1 MSPMEILEQE
11 RVAYVDEMQEYLHR
25 LKQMN
30 KIDAQKISFNNL
42 VQSQII
48 YENGEFTEYY
58 NRKLTEEEYTEADN
72 KIRERMLQLRREH
85 TEFLKKKKE
94 NRKS

>member
-1 MSPMEILEQE
+1 MT
-11 RVAYVDEMQEYLHR
+11 H
-25 LKQMN
+25 
-30 KIDAQKISFNNL
+30 
-42 VQSQII
+42 II
-48 YENGEFTEYY
+48 VGEPIEFTEYY

>member
-1 MSPMEILEQE
+1 MNIKKQYTKEKEVGLMSPMEILEQE

-58 NRKLTEEEYTEADN
+58 ESSKNVL
-72 KIRERMLQLRREH
+72 
-85 TEFLKKKKE
+85 
-94 NRKS
+94 